1 MTRDLRISEEPID
14 ESSLL
19 AQRASLRETGAV
31 IYFSGVVRG
40 SEDQSPISAIR
51 YEAFLAMAEHQFHKL
66 FDEIEQ
72 RWPIQSV
79 RLIHRTGLVKVGEP
93 SLWLEVLAPHR
104 AEAFAACQFLIDE
117 MKRVVPIWKHPL
129 PPPGEPSP

>member
-1 MTRDLRISEEPID
+1 MTRDLRISDQPID
-14 ESSLL
+14 EPSLI
-19 AQRASLRETGAV
+19 AQRTALRETGAV

-40 SEDQSPISAIR
+40 SEAQSPIRGIR

-66 FDEIEQ
+66 FDEIER

-79 RLIHRTGLVKVGEP
+79 RLVHRIGPVLVGEA

-104 AEAFAACQFLIDE
+104 AEAFAACEFLIDE
-117 MKRVVPIWKHPL
+117 MKRVVPIWKHPM
-129 PPPGEPSP
+129 PPLEAPHE

>member
-1 MTRDLRISEEPID
+1 MTRDLRISEEPIN